1 MRISIIDGVPR
12 RTLTSDELTQLLE
25 RFPLERAGGRPLEG
39 TIEAQVQLLFGR
51 IAALT
56 EALRGTESNETTRL
70 ASRMLLVDLTSA
82 AAYFRGRTN
91 TMRSPLAK
99 ALAELRD
106 LRHESSANDRP

>member
-1 MRISIIDGVPR
+1 MPR
-12 RTLTSDELTQLLE
+12 RTLTPDELTQLLE
-25 RFPLERAGGRPLEG
+25 RFPLERAGGRPLEEA
-39 TIEAQVQLLFGR
+39 TEAQGQLLFER

-82 AAYFRGRTN
+82 AAHFRGRTN
-91 TMRSPLAK
+91 TMRSLLAK

-106 LRHESSANDRP
+106 LRHGSAEHDRP

>member
-25 RFPLERAGGRPLEG
+25 RFPLERAAGRPLEG
-39 TIEAQVQLLFGR
+39 TTEAQVQLLFGR

-70 ASRMLLVDLTSA
+70 ASRMLLVDLD
-82 AAYFRGRTN
+82 FRGSSFQRT
-91 TMRSPLAK
+91 
-99 ALAELRD
+99 
-106 LRHESSANDRP
+106 HEHDAVTARESARRAARPAP